1 MIFVP
6 RMPYSVGLSVMPVLV
21 LVISSRSS
29 RISVY
34 VVLTLVCSVRSSS
47 VVVVPPFLF
56 PRFFKRLLL
65 IPPVRRRIWPDMVF
79 PLVLIM
85 ALSVTLRSMDILSVL
100 CLFVLA
106 PDISKVFRRISVNL
120 TIWISIFPSSLILA
134 SRRSRTRRFI
144 CSKLPPAITELS
156 VIRLAMPSINIQ

>member
-1 MIFVP
+1 
-6 RMPYSVGLSVMPVLV
+6 MPYSVGLSVMPVLV

-47 VVVVPPFLF
+47 AVVVHPFPF
-56 PRFFKRLLL
+56 PRFSRHPLL
-65 IPPVRRRIWPDMVF
+65 ILPVRRRIWPDMVF

-85 ALSVTLRSMDILSVL
+85 ALSVTLRSMDISSVL
-100 CLFVLA
+100 CPFAPVL
-106 PDISKVFRRISVNL
+106 DISKVFRRISVNL

-134 SRRSRTRRFI
+134 SRKSRTRRFI
-144 CSKLPPAITELS
+144 CSKLPLAIMELS
-156 VIRLAMPSINIQ
+156 VIRPAMPSINIQ